1 MREYRANQGERLDR
15 IIYREYKTLNQDVVN
30 KVLEANPH
38 LLDKLVLDAFDIVYL
53 PEITIEPSEENK
65 TLW

>member
-1 MREYRANQGERLDR
+1 MREYRANQGERLDQ
-15 IIYREYKTLNQDVVN
+15 IVYREYKTLNNNVLN

-38 LLDKLVLDAFDIVYL
+38 LLDKLVLDAFGIVYL

>member
-38 LLDKLVLDAFDIVYL
+38 LLGKIELDAFDIVYL
-53 PEITIEPSEENK
+53 PEITIEPCEENK

>member
-53 PEITIEPSEENK
+53 PEITIEPNKENK

>member
-1 MREYRANQGERLDR
+1 MREYRANQGERLDQ
-15 IIYREYKTLNQDVVN
+15 IVYREYKTLNQDVVN

-53 PEITIEPSEENK
+53 PEITTESNKENK

>member
-1 MREYRANQGERLDR
+1 MREYRANQGERLDQ
-15 IIYREYKTLNQDVVN
+15 IVYREYKTLNKDVLN

-38 LLDKLVLDAFDIVYL
+38 LLGKIELDAFDIVYL
-53 PEITIEPSEENK
+53 PEITTESNKENK

>member
-1 MREYRANQGERLDR
+1 MREYRANQGERLDQ
-15 IIYREYKTLNQDVVN
+15 IVYREYKTLNNNVLN

-38 LLDKLVLDAFDIVYL
+38 LLGKIELDAFDIVYL
-53 PEITIEPSEENK
+53 PEITIEPSKENK

>member
-38 LLDKLVLDAFDIVYL
+38 LLGKIELEAFDIVYL